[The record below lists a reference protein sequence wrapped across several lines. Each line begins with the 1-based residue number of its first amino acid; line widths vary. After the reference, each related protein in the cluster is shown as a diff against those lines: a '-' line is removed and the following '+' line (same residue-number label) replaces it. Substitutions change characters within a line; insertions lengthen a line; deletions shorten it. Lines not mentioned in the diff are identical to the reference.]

1 MIYKCSI
8 IANIHRDEW
17 EDLYITQEDAIN
29 IQQCIEWWPDTSDN
43 TAFTVRWLISLINDM
58 YWTNITSI
66 SYEDWWEPLDNDEC
80 IWRADFEPTWWLSWN
95 INPLCSWKDIYVI
108 SEEPPEPTVARV
120 MIWSAWMIKSI
131 VTPEVVTYDDYS
143 AIQWPCPEWFHLP
156 TASEL
161 TALKNTLTTLW
172 IATNEWLQRYL
183 RMPLSWCR
191 EDRWWVYW
199 AWTNGNY
206 YSCSVSWNNA
216 IRFFFGNTFT
226 PNATVNRAYWLTIRA
241 FKDVPVVPD
250 ENWTELYADPN
261 ATWWWLWPSWVYHN
275 STLWL
280 ISFSSDWETWKTIA
294 DKNLWATSVYT
305 YWASLTQ
312 ANCWKYYQWWNN
324 YWFAFTWNVTQSST
338 QVDTSGYWPGNYYS
352 SSTFITWSW
361 IDWSNPK
368 NDNLWWITTW
378 IIHHEEHIKT
388 NGVYIIT
395 PQ

>member
-1 MIYKCSI
+1 MAGVEWYYNVQLYKWSTYMWYIWFWSSASDWNFDVQELINFWKWESWTWPTLYSEATWQSSVIYDSTITWFSYTQWWSI
-8 IANIHRDEW
+8 IDPSTKANELPYTSGDCN
-17 EDLYITQEDAIN
+17 LY
-29 IQQCIEWWPDTSDN
+29 
-43 TAFTVRWLISLINDM
+43 V
-58 YWTNITSI
+58 Y
-66 SYEDWWEPLDNDEC
+66 
-80 IWRADFEPTWWLSWN
+80 
-95 INPLCSWKDIYVI
+95 
-108 SEEPPEPTVARV
+108 EEPQVIAARV
-120 MIWSAWMIKSI
+120 MMWPAWMIKSI
-131 VTPEVVTYDDYS
+131 ITPDVEVFDDYS

-161 TALKNTLTTLW
+161 TALKSTLTTLW

-191 EDRWWVYW
+191 EDWWWVYW

-226 PNATVNRAYWLTIRA
+226 PNATINRAYWLTIRA

-275 STLWL
+275 PTLWL
-280 ISFSSDWETWKTIA
+280 ISFSSDWEIWKTIA

-352 SSTFITWSW
+352 SSTFITWNW
-361 IDWSNPK
+361 IDWSSSK